1 MYLKLIIIS
10 FLVQLL
16 MHSIITAYKQS
27 TIRLSSNC
35 VMHWQRCFIFLF
47 YMFSLC
53 TEQNSQTS
61 VEQVRVED
69 CILEEEK
76 LIKQQEELRGEVVD
90 LTRLAQIKADE
101 REQKSRDYMR
111 AEVLTS

>member
-1 MYLKLIIIS
+1 MYFICAIKID
-10 FLVQLL
+10 
-16 MHSIITAYKQS
+16 T
-27 TIRLSSNC
+27 
-35 VMHWQRCFIFLF
+35 FIFFLK
-47 YMFSLC
+47 
-53 TEQNSQTS
+53 NSQTS

-111 AEVLTS
+111 AEVSINKLTNYYGYKVRFIYSI

>member
-1 MYLKLIIIS
+1 MY
-10 FLVQLL
+10 F
-16 MHSIITAYKQS
+16 
-27 TIRLSSNC
+27 
-35 VMHWQRCFIFLF
+35 RCAIKIDTFIFFLK
-47 YMFSLC
+47 
-53 TEQNSQTS
+53 NSQTS

-111 AEVLTS
+111 AEVSINKLTNY